1 MTTWVRARQATVTSR
16 GNKWSQRRVTLP
28 HPPLYKSGEI
38 TCPSTLA
45 KKNGGSRRA
54 CSPSRIAERS
64 VFETVPARLS
74 GSTSSKNGGS
84 PRCRPVLCGLRD
96 RCIAAML
103 ATRKSG
109 SQWSCSTTSRS
120 RSVRLPTGG
129 GTLVRFNFQ
138 QKWSLRLDSH
148 QHLTAYETAA
158 LLYATER
165 KNSIRQP
172 DLHRPLPVT
181 NGVRRF
187 LHFGGF

>member
-1 MTTWVRARQATVTSR
+1 MEPAA
-16 GNKWSQRRVTLP
+16 GNAPASSALQKRRDYLSIHAGKKWRKPEGMLP
-28 HPPLYKSGEI
+28 IRSG
-38 TCPSTLA
+38 
-45 KKNGGSRRA
+45 G
-54 CSPSRIAERS
+54 RS

-74 GSTSSKNGGS
+74 GSTSNENGES

-103 ATRKSG
+103 ATRRSG
-109 SQWSCSTTSRS
+109 SQWSCSTTSMS

-129 GTLVRFNFQ
+129 GTPLAVRFNFQ
-138 QKWSLRLDSH
+138 EKWSLRLDSH

-172 DLHRPLPVT
+172 DLRRPLPVT

-187 LHFGGF
+187 LRFGGF

>member
-1 MTTWVRARQATVTSR
+1 MAGGRAILRFTKAARLLVHPRWRIKWRKPEGTLPIPQSRDDLFSKQSRHACPVQLPKRWWVATV
-16 GNKWSQRRVTLP
+16 LP
-28 HPPLYKSGEI
+28 RALRFKRPLHR
-38 TCPSTLA
+38 C
-45 KKNGGSRRA
+45 NA
-54 CSPSRIAERS
+54 CD
-64 VFETVPARLS
+64 
-74 GSTSSKNGGS
+74 
-84 PRCRPVLCGLRD
+84 PR
-96 RCIAAML
+96 
-103 ATRKSG
+103 TG

-138 QKWSLRLDSH
+138 EKWSLRLDSH

-172 DLHRPLPVT
+172 DLRRPLPVT

-187 LHFGGF
+187 LRFGGF